1 MGGVGKLAKTI
12 SASEATAAGE
22 PTRFAPSASSGRM
35 AASLLSKIV
44 RLLPAS
50 IKRRH
55 IGPPIRPTP
64 TKPTFRKAIE
74 YFSLHQSR

>member
-1 MGGVGKLAKTI
+1 VRRLEQSEALA
-12 SASEATAAGE
+12 SDATAAGE
-22 PTRFAPSASSGRM
+22 SARFAPNASSGRI

-50 IKRRH
+50 ISRRH

-64 TKPTFRKAIE
+64 TKPTFFSGMNRI
-74 YFSLHQSR
+74 SLHQSG